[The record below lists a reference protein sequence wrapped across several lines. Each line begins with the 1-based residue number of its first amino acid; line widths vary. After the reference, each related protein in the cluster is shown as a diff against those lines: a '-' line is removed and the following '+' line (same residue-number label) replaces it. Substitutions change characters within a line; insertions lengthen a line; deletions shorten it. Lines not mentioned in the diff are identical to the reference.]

1 MCATDIS
8 PAMVELARAK
18 AAGRARVEVADMRE
32 PAGLGAFD
40 LVTCLGDAL
49 NHLPDLAEAGR
60 ALAAMATALAP
71 GGLLALD
78 LNTLAAYAEVPS
90 TIAEDDERMVVWNG
104 DAARIAAAGGSGVL
118 AIDVFERE
126 GALWRR
132 STARH
137 VHRHHP
143 VDDVLAALP
152 ACGLELAALRGVAP
166 GGRLE
171 PYAGESAHPK
181 AMVIATRKEAGMPFR
196 P

>member
-1 MCATDIS
+1 
-8 PAMVELARAK
+8 
-18 AAGRARVEVADMRE
+18 
-32 PAGLGAFD
+32 
-40 LVTCLGDAL
+40 
-49 NHLPDLAEAGR
+49 
-60 ALAAMATALAP
+60 
-71 GGLLALD
+71 
-78 LNTLAAYAEVPS
+78 
-90 TIAEDDERMVVWNG
+90 MVVWNG

-126 GALWRR
+126 GELWRR

-143 VDDVLAALP
+143 VDDVLGALA
-152 ACGLELAALRGVAP
+152 ACGLRARRAARRRP